1 MDYAQWVAALR
12 SSLDRSIERA
22 ADHLPSV
29 LGALALLLLGWI
41 LARVFRA
48 LTRRLIRGLD
58 WLLGSRT
65 VRGALDRIGVER
77 PASEV
82 VSALVF
88 WVVFLFFL
96 TAATETLGLPVI
108 ATWIGGLSYYLPRV
122 LVGLL
127 ILFAGLLAGSL
138 AGEAIRKA
146 AAAAEVAQAP
156 LLGRIGQ
163 VVILLI
169 AAVTAVEQLGID
181 AGFLT
186 ATITIVIG
194 TGIGGIALAFALGA
208 RDHVRN
214 IIATHYLRQVYGAGQ
229 TVKVAGVQGRILEI
243 TTTGVILETADG
255 QTWVPADEFVGKV
268 SSRVL
273 EGA

>member
-1 MDYAQWVAALR
+1 
-12 SSLDRSIERA
+12 
-22 ADHLPSV
+22 
-29 LGALALLLLGWI
+29 
-41 LARVFRA
+41 
-48 LTRRLIRGLD
+48 
-58 WLLGSRT
+58 
-65 VRGALDRIGVER
+65 
-77 PASEV
+77 
-82 VSALVF
+82 
-88 WVVFLFFL
+88 
-96 TAATETLGLPVI
+96 
-108 ATWIGGLSYYLPRV
+108 
-122 LVGLL
+122 
-127 ILFAGLLAGSL
+127 
-138 AGEAIRKA
+138 
-146 AAAAEVAQAP
+146 VAQAP